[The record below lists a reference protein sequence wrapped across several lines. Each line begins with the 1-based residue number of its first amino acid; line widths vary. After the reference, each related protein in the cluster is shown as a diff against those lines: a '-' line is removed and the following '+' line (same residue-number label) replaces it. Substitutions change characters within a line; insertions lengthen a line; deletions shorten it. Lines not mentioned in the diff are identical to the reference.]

1 MEQGESHHTEPDGI
15 SGSQF
20 TETESEAIR
29 NRFLNSLKEHGKR
42 KPIPAGEIP
51 VEWLWEEFRRENDP
65 QYRFQI
71 AETLF
76 RTAENTPETIR
87 HLNGV
92 LDDKTG
98 YELRYLIALAGK
110 LRSPECLD
118 PLLRVL
124 KNETNALAVLD
135 AVRRIKDP
143 RAESALRECLSSQKP
158 EIRLKAERT
167 RRWIEEKT
175 ASSLHPPR
183 SIRPLSGEFAAF
195 LNDQSESFSK
205 LYPALES
212 FLKGES
218 SEQKVM
224 VLPAP
229 PEAKGIARFFRS
241 LFGEKDFSG
250 HRAAGCFNL
259 YYTSRLLRTL
269 PALTANRIKEADAGY
284 LTACLK
290 EFEVDLPFGWR
301 ISLPPEDLGELVEE
315 HQWKKRAEED
325 TTFLLILEGDFEA
338 FLHFEFISTDLH
350 FLSRVREQID
360 KLNAEFER
368 ESEDSPRESPERKSS
383 GN

>member
-1 MEQGESHHTEPDGI
+1 MEQGESHHTEPDGT

-51 VEWLWEEFRRENDP
+51 VEWLWEEFQRKNDP
-65 QYRFQI
+65 QYRFQV
-71 AETLF
+71 AEMLF
-76 RTAENTPETIR
+76 RMAENTPETIR
-87 HLNGV
+87 HLNKA
-92 LDDKTG
+92 LDDKAG

-110 LRSPECLD
+110 FRSPDCLD
-118 PLLRVL
+118 SLLRVL

-143 RAESALRECLSSQKP
+143 KAESALQECLSSQKP
-158 EIRLKAERT
+158 EIRLKAQRT

-195 LNDQSESFSK
+195 LNDRSESFAK
-205 LYPALES
+205 LYPSLEA

-224 VLPAP
+224 ALPPP
-229 PEAKGIARFFRS
+229 PEAKGIARFFRL

-259 YYTSRLLRTL
+259 YYTSRLLQTL

-284 LTACLK
+284 LIASLK

-301 ISLPPEDLGELVEE
+301 ISLPPEDLGELVDE

-325 TTFLLILEGDFEA
+325 TNFLLILEGDFEA
-338 FLHFEFISTDLH
+338 FLHFDFISTDTH
-350 FLSRVREQID
+350 FLSRVQEQIG
-360 KLNAEFER
+360 KLSAEFEQ
-368 ESEDSPRESPERKSS
+368 ESGNPPSGCSPELK
-383 GN
+383 

>member
-1 MEQGESHHTEPDGI
+1 MTQEEEHQRVPEGI
-15 SGSQF
+15 PGSPF

-29 NRFLNSLKEHGKR
+29 SRFQDLLKAPGKR
-42 KPIPAGEIP
+42 KTIPAGEIP
-51 VEWLWEEFRRENDP
+51 VEWLWEEFRRDNEP
-65 QYRFQI
+65 QYRFQV
-71 AETLF
+71 AEALF

-87 HLNGV
+87 QLNSV

-110 LRSPECLD
+110 FRSPECLD
-118 PLLRVL
+118 SLLRVL
-124 KNETNALAVLD
+124 KNETNALAALD
-135 AVRRIKDP
+135 AIRRIKDP
-143 RAESALRECLSSQKP
+143 RAESALQECLSSQKP
-158 EIRLKAERT
+158 EIRLKAQRT

-175 ASSLHPPR
+175 GSSLHPPR
-183 SIRPLSGEFAAF
+183 SIRPLSGAFASF
-195 LNDQSESFSK
+195 LNERSESFSK

-224 VLPAP
+224 DLPAP

-269 PALTANRIKEADAGY
+269 PALTANR
-284 LTACLK
+284 LK

-325 TTFLLILEGDFEA
+325 TNFLLILEGDFEA
-338 FLHFEFISTDLH
+338 FLHFEFISADLH